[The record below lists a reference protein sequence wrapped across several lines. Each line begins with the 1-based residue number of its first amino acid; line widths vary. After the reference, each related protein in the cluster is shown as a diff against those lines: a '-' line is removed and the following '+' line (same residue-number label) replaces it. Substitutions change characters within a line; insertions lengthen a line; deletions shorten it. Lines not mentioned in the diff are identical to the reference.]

1 MNVNSSLCVKYLI
14 QNKIRY
20 LIILLEIYSKKIDKS
35 VYLQNNIWLK
45 KKL

>member
-1 MNVNSSLCVKYLI
+1 MNVNSLLCVKYLI

-20 LIILLEIYSKKIDKS
+20 LFILLKIYSKKIDIS